1 MEPDDP
7 ETFAMLR
14 EAREKGEKLLAE
26 LLKHQADAE
35 ANPPKI
41 PPEQL
46 ELGRLAMQKAIE
58 STRRM
63 LASLDQAQ
71 RIASLHTN

>member
-1 MEPDDP
+1 MEPGDP
-7 ETFAMLR
+7 ESLAMLR

-26 LLKHQADAE
+26 LLKHQAEAE

-41 PPEQL
+41 PPEDL
-46 ELGRLAMQKAIE
+46 EQGKMALQKAIE

-63 LASLDQAQ
+63 LASLDEAQ
-71 RIASLHTN
+71 KIAALRTN